1 MPLHPLGGCCCTHST
16 MPHRGKGGR
25 DVHVPCAQLGGK
37 TLPRA
42 SPLLLLILLYSSLK
56 FAAQVGHLVDVC
68 RHDRPAGWMDVVGAA
83 LLLLL
88 GGSNALEPKLVV
100 LEVIV
105 VPYLPSGGRVPDREK
120 QLLPLDLAT
129 WHVGHVDRILE
140 AVSVILAY
148 RLAISG
154 GHLACRLPPV
164 ESEPDGD
171 RFLEREV
178 ADDDGAFD
186 QLCVR

>member
-1 MPLHPLGGCCCTHST
+1 MN
-16 MPHRGKGGR
+16 
-25 DVHVPCAQLGGK
+25 
-37 TLPRA
+37 
-42 SPLLLLILLYSSLK
+42 
-56 FAAQVGHLVDVC
+56 
-68 RHDRPAGWMDVVGAA
+68 VVGAA

-105 VPYLPSGGRVPDREK
+105 VPYLPSGGRVPDRDK
-120 QLLPLDLAT
+120 QPLPLDLAT
-129 WHVGHVDRILE
+129 RHVGHADRVLE
-140 AVSVILAY
+140 AVNVILAY

-164 ESEPDGD
+164 ESEPDSD
-171 RFLEREV
+171 PFLEREV

-186 QLCVR
+186 QLCTR